1 MITAHSKKWGED
13 LNAEILYVNAL
24 NGESL
29 FSSNSQW
36 REVIFVLTEI
46 LSGENLTISWWDEAF
61 S

>member
-1 MITAHSKKWGED
+1 MITAHSKKWGKD

-46 LSGENLTISWWDEAF
+46 LSGENLTIS
-61 S
+61 

>member
-1 MITAHSKKWGED
+1 MVTAHSKKWGED

-36 REVIFVLTEI
+36 REIVFVLTEI
-46 LSGENLTISWWDEAF
+46 LSGENLTIS
-61 S
+61 

>member
-1 MITAHSKKWGED
+1 MITAHSKKRGKD

-24 NGESL
+24 NGKSL

-46 LSGENLTISWWDEAF
+46 LSGENLTIS
-61 S
+61 

>member
-1 MITAHSKKWGED
+1 MVTAHSKKWGED
-13 LNAEILYVNAL
+13 LNAEFLYVNAL

-46 LSGENLTISWWDEAF
+46 LSGENLTIS
-61 S
+61 